1 MAKNHDPELDPQSDA
16 WEDEEDEDLLDD
28 DPLLDDDDD
37 LETAVFAAA
46 LDEDDPDLED
56 VVTVQIQAA
65 HKSGGQR
72 RTAESKAT
80 RAWDEQDDEDEW
92 DDDEPSGNALDQIE
106 EEFSDGL
113 DDLVEDP
120 VRMYLREIGRVDLLE
135 PYQEVWLCII
145 REAAAHL
152 AEIYRTLQSVERDE
166 PEQASLEHL
175 FGEARQSW
183 SHAMRAARNHAL
195 TTLEDQQFLE
205 EIRRQQH
212 ILITNT
218 GSILYQSMGPNHW
231 GDDPQWR
238 PVIIRLLEAATF
250 LYLLPPGLL
259 EQIQQHI
266 EKRKTWPQ
274 TRSLQKYLPSG
285 ADILAWWLQVEVM
298 AAEAQQMLVRANLRL
313 VVNIAKRYVGRG
325 VSFLDLIQ
333 EGNIGLLRA
342 VEKFDFTRGYK
353 FSTYAT
359 WWIRQAISRAI
370 ADQARTIRIPVHMVE
385 TINRLMR
392 IQRQMMQ
399 QLGRDPTL
407 DELALEMNLLDTEDS
422 NAILE
427 ARATDTPLSPLLDR
441 KLRRAMTKV
450 RRIISISQEPMSL
463 ESPVGN
469 EENSELSDFIED
481 ENLPGPMDATSTQML
496 REQLQN
502 ILGELGKREREVL
515 EMRFG
520 LKNGQPHTLEEVG
533 QAFNVTRERIRQIE
547 SKALRK
553 LRHPGRS
560 RKLRDFL
567 I

>member
-1 MAKNHDPELDPQSDA
+1 MRSRQQTANRPHHTKRDA
-16 WEDEEDEDLLDD
+16 WEDDGADAVESQDSESFENEEENGEE
-28 DPLLDDDDD
+28 PENWEEEEPSPDD
-37 LETAVFAAA
+37 LE
-46 LDEDDPDLED
+46 
-56 VVTVQIQAA
+56 
-65 HKSGGQR
+65 
-72 RTAESKAT
+72 
-80 RAWDEQDDEDEW
+80 
-92 DDDEPSGNALDQIE
+92 QIE
-106 EEFSDGL
+106 EEELAEPTGV
-113 DDLVEDP
+113 DDLVDDP

-135 PYQEVWLCII
+135 PSQEVWLCII
-145 REAAAHL
+145 REAAAQL
-152 AEIYRTLQSVERDE
+152 GVLCETVARSPDPESVTASIMDLYKRARTSW
-166 PEQASLEHL
+166 
-175 FGEARQSW
+175 GEGQ
-183 SHAMRAARNHAL
+183 RAARRHDL
-195 TTLEDQQFLE
+195 VTLEPSEFIGEVAHQQ
-205 EIRRQQH
+205 RV
-212 ILITNT
+212 LIIQEK
-218 GSILYQSMGPNHW
+218 SHLYKYMGPNQW

-238 PVIIRLLEAATF
+238 PVILEMLEAATC
-250 LYLLPPGLL
+250 LYLIPL
-259 EQIQQHI
+259 ELVTYMYEKTLEGPRWPTVSQLQSRMPI
-266 EKRKTWPQ
+266 EEDIFTWW
-274 TRSLQKYLPSG
+274 
-285 ADILAWWLQVEVM
+285 AQVEVI

-392 IQRQMMQ
+392 VQRRMMQ
-399 QLGRDPTL
+399 ELGREPTL
-407 DELALEMNLLDTEDS
+407 DELAMEMDVMEPEDIS
-422 NAILE
+422 AILK
-427 ARATDTPLSPLLDR
+427 ARATGKPLPPHLDR
-441 KLRRAMTKV
+441 KMRRAMSKV

-469 EENSELSDFIED
+469 EDNSELSDFIED
-481 ENLPGPMDATSTQML
+481 ENLPGPMDATSMQML
-496 REQLQN
+496 REQLQS

-520 LKNGQPHTLEEVG
+520 LKDGRPHTLEEVG

-567 I
+567 T

>member
-1 MAKNHDPELDPQSDA
+1 MTSRQKPARRAHRADNETWEEAEHDDLDIADPAEDEFEEPESDDDPELADWQK
-16 WEDEEDEDLLDD
+16 EE
-28 DPLLDDDDD
+28 PSPDD
-37 LETAVFAAA
+37 LE
-46 LDEDDPDLED
+46 
-56 VVTVQIQAA
+56 
-65 HKSGGQR
+65 
-72 RTAESKAT
+72 
-80 RAWDEQDDEDEW
+80 
-92 DDDEPSGNALDQIE
+92 QIE
-106 EEFSDGL
+106 EEADEPETMV
-113 DDLVEDP
+113 DLVDDP

-145 REAAAHL
+145 REASDQLGELTVAVSPTPSVEILEETILDLYKQARMAWGEAQRAAKRFEL
-152 AEIYRTLQSVERDE
+152 ELPEPQEFLQEIAHQQQVLITEHQSV
-166 PEQASLEHL
+166 
-175 FGEARQSW
+175 
-183 SHAMRAARNHAL
+183 
-195 TTLEDQQFLE
+195 
-205 EIRRQQH
+205 
-212 ILITNT
+212 
-218 GSILYQSMGPNHW
+218 LYRYMGPNQW

-238 PVIIRLLEAATF
+238 PVILELLKAAVA
-250 LYLLPPGLL
+250 LYLLRPEIVQFVL
-259 EQIQQHI
+259 EKVLEGVRWPNMTQIQERVPI
-266 EKRKTWPQ
+266 MEDVF
-274 TRSLQKYLPSG
+274 S
-285 ADILAWWLQVEVM
+285 WWNQVDVM

-392 IQRQMMQ
+392 VQRQMMQ
-399 QLGRDPTL
+399 ELGRDPTL
-407 DELALEMNLLDTEDS
+407 DELALQMGVMDEEDIT
-422 NAILE
+422 AILQLRGE
-427 ARATDTPLSPLLDR
+427 ELPLPGHLER

-463 ESPVGN
+463 ESPVGT
-469 EENSELSDFIED
+469 EDNSELSDFIED
-481 ENLPGPMDATSTQML
+481 ENLPGPMDATSMHML
-496 REQLQN
+496 REQLQT

-520 LKNGQPHTLEEVG
+520 LKNGRPHTLEEVG
-533 QAFNVTRERIRQIE
+533 QAFHVTRERIRQIE

-567 I
+567 T